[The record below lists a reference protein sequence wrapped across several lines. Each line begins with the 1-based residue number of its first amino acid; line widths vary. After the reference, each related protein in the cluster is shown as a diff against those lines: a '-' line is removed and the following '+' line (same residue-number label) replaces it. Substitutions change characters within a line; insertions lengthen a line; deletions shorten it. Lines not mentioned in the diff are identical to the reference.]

1 MPLNPRIAVYTGTF
15 DPVHRG
21 HLDVIRR
28 GSRLYDRLVIGVGVN
43 PEKEPLFTPEERVE
57 LLRRVVAP
65 FGNVEVKLYRGLT
78 VHFVREVGAR
88 VMLRG
93 LRTLSDME
101 YEFHMSL
108 TNQNLDPEI
117 ETVFLMAQL
126 EHSHFSGQ
134 LIRQIGQFGGDL
146 DMFLPPEVQE
156 PMRARLRER
165 NPVSPR
171 PERSE
176 GSAER

>member
-1 MPLNPRIAVYTGTF
+1 MPLNPRVAVYTGSF
-15 DPVHRG
+15 DPVHLG

-28 GSRLYDRLVIGVGVN
+28 GSRLYERLILGVGTN
-43 PEKEPLFTPEERVE
+43 PEKAPLFSPAERVA
-57 LLRRVVAP
+57 LLDKVAAP
-65 FGNVEVKLYRGLT
+65 FGNVEVRAFHGLA
-78 VHFVREVGAR
+78 VRFVREVGAR

-101 YEFHMSL
+101 YEFNMSL

-117 ETVFLMAQL
+117 ETVFLMAQV
-126 EHSHFSGQ
+126 EHSHFSGT

-156 PMRARLRER
+156 ATRARVREHLSR
-165 NPVSPR
+165 
-171 PERSE
+171 
-176 GSAER
+176 